1 MITGV
6 HHIGMSVHGL
16 DPTIRAFSEGLPLTT
31 ARRFAIADEPVARTL
46 LQLSNA
52 DAEVALLRGPNAYLE
67 LFDFGGPARQPGA
80 ERPVNAAGITHICIQ
95 GKDIDALRL
104 SLEAGQMRF
113 HAPPTDLGTGF
124 LYAYGRDINGN
135 IVETEGAPFAPS
147 DPSAWLGHVAYA
159 THDLD
164 RLVGFYAALAEVPVI
179 RGGRLRGDA
188 RYDSVT
194 GLADVD
200 VRVAWAP
207 VRNLGLEFWQ
217 YLNPLTTPAP
227 ERPVSDPGYSHVC
240 FESDD
245 LDADRA
251 RAIRMGA
258 RPHGKAVDLGG
269 SRVAYLRDPDGN
281 ALELI
286 QWMPEALSLSVARLP
301 HADILDRV
309 RAARV

>member
-1 MITGV
+1 
-6 HHIGMSVHGL
+6 MSVRGL
-16 DPTIRAFSEGLPLTT
+16 DRTISSLSGALPLKV
-31 ARRFAIADEPVARTL
+31 ARRFSIADEPVALALMELPQAR
-46 LQLSNA
+46 A
-52 DAEVALLRGPNAYLE
+52 DVALLKGPNAYLE
-67 LFDFGGPARQPGA
+67 LFDFDGPAPNSVP

-95 GKDIDALRL
+95 GREIDALRL
-104 SLEAGQMRF
+104 RLEAGGMRF

-135 IVETEGAPFAPS
+135 IVETEGAPFAPRE
-147 DPSAWLGHVAYA
+147 PAAWLGHVAYA

-164 RLVGFYAALAEVPVI
+164 RLVGFYAALAEAPVI
-179 RGGRLRGDA
+179 RGGRLRGDP
-188 RYDSVT
+188 RYDEVT

-217 YLNPLTTPAP
+217 YLNPSTTPARA

-251 RAIRMGA
+251 RAIALGA
-258 RPHGKAVDLGG
+258 RPHGEAASLRGA
-269 SRVAYLRDPDGN
+269 RVAYLRDPDGN
-281 ALELI
+281 VLELV
-286 QWMPEALSLSVARLP
+286 QWAPEAASLSVAGLP
-301 HADILDRV
+301 HTDILDRV
-309 RAARV
+309 KAARA